1 MTLDRINA
9 PAFVDLEPF
18 TLIKPDKLNTASG
31 LTAFIL
37 EQGQQEVCRLEI
49 TFPAGKWY
57 EPYAGISYFTS
68 KLLTEGTKKKSS
80 SAIQQVIAQYGSFF
94 EVNPGNDQVT
104 LSIFC
109 LSRYLKPM
117 LALLEEM
124 IEEPLMA
131 AEELNKLKSQAR
143 QNYALNLNKTSY
155 LAGRAYTR
163 LLFGDQHPY
172 GRVLDDQ
179 TIEKVSLDDI
189 KKFHLHAFHWNQA
202 SVFLSGKGEA
212 GTKTFLEE
220 WMKRKNIQGPLKGK
234 LSFESP
240 RPVSQS
246 IKVEK
251 EGAVQSSVKAG
262 FCIPSRLD
270 AVFPALYIYNEILG
284 GYFGSRLMQNIR
296 EDKGFT
302 YGIHSAMVQDI
313 HTSYWSVQTDV
324 NGDNAEATVREIKF
338 EMQKM
343 QDELVSENELKVVK
357 NYIIGTFISSLDT
370 PFSFMDRFKATYFNE
385 LGDQYYEELMRKLLA
400 VTSQEIQEAAK
411 KHFDPQQL
419 NIVIAG
425 K

>member
-9 PAFVDLEPF
+9 PSFIDLEPF
-18 TLIKPDKLNTASG
+18 TLVKPDKLNEASG

-57 EPYAGISYFTS
+57 EPYTGVSYFTS
-68 KLLTEGTKKKSS
+68 KLLAEGTQKHSS
-80 SAIQQVIAQYGSFF
+80 GELQQIIAQYGSFF

-117 LALLEEM
+117 LTLLEEM
-124 IEEPLMA
+124 IEQPLLD
-131 AEELNKLKSQAR
+131 AEELDKLKSQAR

-155 LAGRAYTR
+155 LAGRAYIH
-163 LLFGDQHPY
+163 LLFGNDHPY

-179 TIEKVSLDDI
+179 AIEKVTLEDI
-189 KKFHLHAFHWNQA
+189 KKFHQHAFHWNQA
-202 SVFLSGKGEA
+202 SVFISGKGENLNA
-212 GTKTFLEE
+212 FIQD
-220 WMKRKNIQGPLKGK
+220 WMKSKNIPGPLKGS
-234 LSFESP
+234 LSFNSP
-240 RPVSQS
+240 RPVGQK

-262 FCIPSRLD
+262 FFIPSRYEES
-270 AVFPALYIYNEILG
+270 FPAIYMYNEIFG

-302 YGIHSAMVQDI
+302 YGIHSSMVQDI

-338 EMQKM
+338 EMQRM
-343 QDELVSENELKVVK
+343 QDELVSEDELKVVK
-357 NYIIGTFISSLDT
+357 NYIIGSFISSLDT

-385 LGDQYYEELMRKLLA
+385 LGDDYYERLMKKLLA
-400 VTSQEIQEAAK
+400 VTTQQIQDVAK
-411 KHFDPQQL
+411 KYFDPEQL
-419 NIVIAG
+419 NVVVAG

>member
-9 PAFVDLEPF
+9 PSFVDLEPF
-18 TLIKPDKLNTASG
+18 TLIKPDKLHEASG

-57 EPYAGISYFTS
+57 EPYTGISYFTS
-68 KLLTEGTKKKSS
+68 KLLAEGTKLNSS
-80 SAIQQVIAQYGSFF
+80 SKIQQIIAQYGSFF

-124 IEEPLMA
+124 IEQPLFDA
-131 AEELNKLKSQAR
+131 QELDKLKSQAR

-155 LAGRAYTR
+155 LASRAYTH

-179 TIEKVSLDDI
+179 AIEKVALEDI
-189 KKFHLHAFHWNQA
+189 KKFHQHAYHWNQA
-202 SVFLSGKGEA
+202 SVFVSGKGEELHA
-212 GTKTFLEE
+212 FLQD
-220 WMKRKNIQGPLKGK
+220 WMKKKNIQGPLKGSA
-234 LSFESP
+234 SFESP
-240 RPVSQS
+240 HPIGQS
-246 IKVEK
+246 LKIDK

-262 FCIPSRLD
+262 FFIPSRKE
-270 AVFPALYIYNEILG
+270 ASFPALYMYNEIFG

-302 YGIHSAMVQDI
+302 YGIHSSMVQDI

-338 EMQKM
+338 EMQRM
-343 QDELVSENELKVVK
+343 QDELVSEEELKIVK
-357 NYIIGTFISSLDT
+357 NYIIGSFISSLDT

-385 LGDQYYEELMRKLLA
+385 LGDQYYEELMKKLLT
-400 VTSQEIQEAAK
+400 VTAQQIQDVAK
-411 KHFDPQQL
+411 KYFVPQQL
-419 NIVIAG
+419 NVVVAG

>member
-1 MTLDRINA
+1 
-9 PAFVDLEPF
+9 VDLEPF
-18 TLIKPDKLNTASG
+18 TLVKPYKLIAASG
-31 LTAFIL
+31 LTAFVL

-57 EPYAGISYFTS
+57 EPYTGVSYFTS
-68 KLLTEGTKKKSS
+68 KLLAEGTKKNSS
-80 SAIQQVIAQYGSFF
+80 SAIQQIIAQYGSFF
-94 EVNPGNDQVT
+94 EVSPGNGQVT

-124 IEEPLMA
+124 VEEPLMDL
-131 AEELNKLKSQAR
+131 EELNKLKSQAR

-155 LAGRAYTR
+155 LAGRAYTQ
-163 LLFGDQHPY
+163 LLFGNQHPY
-172 GRVLDDQ
+172 GRILDDQ
-179 TIEKVSLDDI
+179 AIEKVSLDDI
-189 KKFHLHAFHWNQA
+189 KKFHQHAFHWNQA
-202 SVFLSGKGEA
+202 AVFISGKGEE
-212 GTKTFLEE
+212 GTNTFIQE
-220 WMKRKNIQGPLKGK
+220 WMKKKNIQGPLKGT
-234 LSFESP
+234 LAFESP
-240 RPVSQS
+240 RPVAQT

-262 FCIPSRLD
+262 FFIPSRKD
-270 AVFPALYIYNEILG
+270 AVFPALYMYNEIFG

-338 EMQKM
+338 EMQRM
-343 QDELVSENELKVVK
+343 QNELISEDELKVVK

-370 PFSFMDRFKATYFNE
+370 AFSFMDRFKATYFNE
-385 LGDQYYEELMRKLLA
+385 LGEQYYEELMKKLLA
-400 VTSQEIQEAAK
+400 VTSLEIQEVAK
-411 KHFDPQQL
+411 KYFNPQQL
-419 NIVIAG
+419 NVVIAG

>member
-9 PAFVDLEPF
+9 PSFIDLEPF
-18 TLIKPDKLNTASG
+18 TLIKPDKLNAASG

-57 EPYAGISYFTS
+57 EPYTGVSYFTA
-68 KLLTEGTKKKSS
+68 KLLAEGTKKHNSGEL
-80 SAIQQVIAQYGSFF
+80 QQIIAQYGSFF

-117 LALLEEM
+117 LTLLEEM
-124 IEEPLMA
+124 VEQPLLD
-131 AEELNKLKSQAR
+131 AEELDKLKSQAR

-155 LAGRAYTR
+155 LAGRAYIQ
-163 LLFGDQHPY
+163 LLFGTNHPY

-179 TIEKVSLDDI
+179 AIEKVSLDDI
-189 KKFHLHAFHWNQA
+189 KKFHQHAFHWNQA
-202 SVFLSGKGEA
+202 SVFISGKGENLNS
-212 GTKTFLEE
+212 FIQD
-220 WMKRKNIQGPLKGK
+220 WMKSKNIPGPLKGS
-234 LSFESP
+234 LAFDSA
-240 RPVSQS
+240 RPLGQK

-251 EGAVQSSVKAG
+251 EGAVQSSLKAG
-262 FCIPSRLD
+262 FFIPSRFEES
-270 AVFPALYIYNEILG
+270 FPAIYMYNEIFG

-302 YGIHSAMVQDI
+302 YGIHSSMVQDM

-338 EMQKM
+338 EMQRM
-343 QDELVSENELKVVK
+343 QDELVSEDELKVVK
-357 NYIIGTFISSLDT
+357 NYIIGSFISSLDT

-385 LGDQYYEELMRKLLA
+385 LGDDYYERLMKKLLA
-400 VTSQEIQEAAK
+400 VTTQQIQDVAK
-411 KHFDPQQL
+411 KYFDPEQL
-419 NIVIAG
+419 NVVVAG

>member
-9 PAFVDLEPF
+9 PSFIDLEPF
-18 TLIKPDKLNTASG
+18 TLVKPDKLNTASG

-57 EPYAGISYFTS
+57 EPYTGISYFTS
-68 KLLTEGTKKKSS
+68 KLLAEGTKQKDSGE
-80 SAIQQVIAQYGSFF
+80 IQQIIAQYGSFF
-94 EVNPGNDQVT
+94 EVSPGNDQVT

-117 LALLEEM
+117 LDLLEEM
-124 IEEPLMA
+124 IEQPLLDK
-131 AEELNKLKSQAR
+131 EELEKLKSQAR

-155 LAGRAYTR
+155 LAGRAFTK
-163 LLFGDQHPY
+163 LLFSDQHPY
-172 GRVLDDQ
+172 GRILNDEA
-179 TIEKVSLDDI
+179 IEKVSLEDI
-189 KKFHLHAFHWNQA
+189 KKFHQHAFHWNQA
-202 SVFLSGKGEA
+202 SVFISGKGENLNA
-212 GTKTFLEE
+212 FVQD
-220 WMKRKNIQGPLKGK
+220 WMKRKNIQGPLKGT

-262 FCIPSRLD
+262 FFIPSRLE
-270 AVFPALYIYNEILG
+270 ASFPAIYMYNEIFG

-324 NGDNAEATVREIKF
+324 NGDNAEATIREIKF
-338 EMQKM
+338 EMQRM
-343 QDELVSENELKVVK
+343 QDELVSEDELKVVK
-357 NYIIGTFISSLDT
+357 NYIIGSFISSLDT

-385 LGDQYYEELMRKLLA
+385 LGDQYYEELMKRLLA
-400 VTSQEIQEAAK
+400 VTTEQIQEVAK
-411 KHFDPQQL
+411 KYFDPQQL
-419 NIVIAG
+419 NVVIAG

>member
-9 PAFVDLEPF
+9 PSFIDLEPF
-18 TLIKPDKLNTASG
+18 TLVKPDKLNAASG

-57 EPYAGISYFTS
+57 EPYTGVSYFTS
-68 KLLTEGTKKKSS
+68 KLLAEGTQKHNSGEL
-80 SAIQQVIAQYGSFF
+80 QQIIAQYGSFF

-117 LALLEEM
+117 LTLLEEM
-124 IEEPLMA
+124 VEQPLLDA
-131 AEELNKLKSQAR
+131 KELDKLKSQAR

-155 LAGRAYTR
+155 LAGRAYIQ
-163 LLFGDQHPY
+163 LLFGKDHPY

-179 TIEKVSLDDI
+179 AIEKVTLEDI
-189 KKFHLHAFHWNQA
+189 KKFHQHAFHWNQA
-202 SVFLSGKGEA
+202 SVFISGKGENL
-212 GTKTFLEE
+212 TSFLQD
-220 WMKRKNIQGPLKGK
+220 WMKSKNIPGPLKGT
-234 LSFESP
+234 LSYASS
-240 RPVSQS
+240 RPVGQK
-246 IKVEK
+246 IKVDK

-262 FCIPSRLD
+262 FFIPSRFEES
-270 AVFPALYIYNEILG
+270 FPAIYMYNEIFG

-302 YGIHSAMVQDI
+302 YGIHSSMVQDI

-338 EMQKM
+338 EMQRM
-343 QDELVSENELKVVK
+343 QDELVSEDELKVVK
-357 NYIIGTFISSLDT
+357 NYIIGSFISSLDT

-385 LGDQYYEELMRKLLA
+385 LGEDYYERLMKRLLA
-400 VTSQEIQEAAK
+400 VTTEEIQGVAK
-411 KHFDPQQL
+411 KYFNPENL
-419 NIVIAG
+419 NVVIAG

>member
-9 PAFVDLEPF
+9 PSFIDLEPF
-18 TLIKPDKLNTASG
+18 TLVKPEKLKAASG

-57 EPYAGISYFTS
+57 EPYTGISYFTS
-68 KLLTEGTKKKSS
+68 KLLGEGTRQNSS
-80 SAIQQVIAQYGSFF
+80 GKIQQMIAQYGSFF

-109 LSRYLKPM
+109 LSRYIKPM
-117 LALLEEM
+117 LDLLEEM
-124 IEEPLMA
+124 IEQPLLDV
-131 AEELNKLKSQAR
+131 EELEKLKSQAR

-155 LAGRAYTR
+155 LAGRAYVK
-163 LLFGDQHPY
+163 LLFGDEHPY
-172 GRVLDDQ
+172 GRILDDQ
-179 TIEKVSLDDI
+179 AIEKVSLEDI
-189 KKFHLHAFHWNQA
+189 KKFHQHAFHWNQA
-202 SVFLSGKGEA
+202 SVFISGKGENLHA
-212 GTKTFLEE
+212 FVQD
-220 WMKRKNIQGPLKGK
+220 WMKRKNIQGPLKGAS
-234 LSFESP
+234 SFESP
-240 RPVSQS
+240 RPLAQF

-262 FCIPSRLD
+262 FFIPSRLE
-270 AVFPALYIYNEILG
+270 ASFPAMYMYNEIFG

-302 YGIHSAMVQDI
+302 YGIHSSMVQDI

-338 EMQKM
+338 EMQRM
-343 QDELVSENELKVVK
+343 QEELVSEDELKVVK
-357 NYIIGTFISSLDT
+357 NYIIGSFISSLDT

-385 LGDQYYEELMRKLLA
+385 LGDQYYEELMKKLLA
-400 VTSQEIQEAAK
+400 VTTGQIQEVAK
-411 KHFDPQQL
+411 KYFDPQQL
-419 NIVIAG
+419 NVVVAG